1 MEGGGSDCRRP
12 ASDDHEGTVVAS
24 LPSSRKRK
32 AAKDL
37 EEEEEDLQPEEE
49 SRPPAP
55 PAKGRSCLPAACHE
69 DGIIP
74 AFVIPG
80 SNHRDGSI
88 YRTDAHYWHGL
99 YHLDDTSET
108 RLEPMTPSYSE
119 QDCRPCVTDCQ
130 WHIGCS
136 MMQIFSLK
144 LAEISNFATG
154 AAGADAIQLY
164 GFMDPLRNVFNRTRD
179 DPFTIR
185 DVSYPFI
192 QMTGPKRGI
201 TMNSR
206 VMMEYDMRIKRG
218 ENEQDDL
225 VLIDGA
231 ATFSEITNF
240 IPYIYRI
247 NGDCGMAVDIRL
259 AHFILAIEATSQVQI
274 YELKDGCGS
283 LNLTITCR
291 VSRMTPQIKLF
302 QGPIDKLR
310 DQNRFVVVATLNTL
324 MITEFKLTH
333 QHGSISRRFESRV
346 VPHGSMSHCAKF
358 ADLATIDI
366 TSKLILLL
374 TNMDVNFSHFLIEVR
389 QSLFISL
396 IYWLI

>member
-1 MEGGGSDCRRP
+1 MQLNRKALNLFDSMEGGGGGDCRRP
-12 ASDDHEGTVVAS
+12 DSDVHEGTAVAS
-24 LPSSRKRK
+24 RPSSSKRK
-32 AAKDL
+32 ATEDL
-37 EEEEEDLQPEEE
+37 EEDLQPEEE
-49 SRPPAP
+49 SRPSP
-55 PAKGRSCLPAACHE
+55 PAKGSSCLPAACHE
-69 DGIIP
+69 DGVIP

-80 SNHRDGSI
+80 SKHRDGSI
-88 YRTDAHYWHGL
+88 YRKDAHYWHGL

-108 RLEPMTPSYSE
+108 LLEPMTPSYSE

-136 MMQIFSLK
+136 MMQIFSLEI
-144 LAEISNFATG
+144 AEISNFATG
-154 AAGADAIQLY
+154 AAGAGAIQLY
-164 GFMDPLRNVFNRTRD
+164 GFMAARDLLDPLRNYIFNRTRD

-206 VMMEYDMRIKRG
+206 VMIEYDMRIKRG

-259 AHFILAIEATSQVQI
+259 AHFILAIEATLQVRV
-274 YELKDGCGS
+274 YELKDGGGS

-291 VSRMTPQIKLF
+291 VSRITPQIKLF

-324 MITEFKLTH
+324 IITEFKLTH
-333 QHGSISRRFESRV
+333 QHGSISWRFESRV
-346 VPHGSMSHCAKF
+346 VPHGSMSHCATF
-358 ADLATIDI
+358 ADLATIGVEI
-366 TSKLILLL
+366 FWSILPTSLQEG
-374 TNMDVNFSHFLIEVR
+374 F
-389 QSLFISL
+389 
-396 IYWLI
+396 